1 MTVRRGDDRFAVAGA
16 NGVERAA
23 GVDAARML
31 LLGASQS
38 AKECAA
44 GEGAM
49 TGAAGGVGV
58 AARDATPSSTSG
70 NAEEI
75 AHAPGLC
82 CGSVTSGESA
92 SSGAPPMHASVL
104 SLSPDGLARSL
115 PSVLRSA
122 VRSMSLPLRPPS
134 IVGRAALSTLGAAAK
149 RDADTAPKSAF
160 TRCAR
165 LGVAATATAAAA
177 AAAAVATASATAAA
191 RDARSSSPPR
201 LPPPTLTPTPPPLQF
216 SLPST
221 PAAPSSPPQMF
232 AYSVRT
238 AAGVAGSGDAIAG
251 GAGGGAAE
259 IGARQIDAR
268 GASEA
273 RGAAWSKPSGFSSS
287 SGAAGRGVGWG
298 GASGVRSRARRAVG
312 GYAQK

>member
-31 LLGASQS
+31 LVGASVS

-49 TGAAGGVGV
+49 TGAAGGAGV
-58 AARDATPSSTSG
+58 ATRDATPSSASG
-70 NAEEI
+70 NTEEI
-75 AHAPGLC
+75 AHVPGLC

-92 SSGAPPMHASVL
+92 SSGAPPVHASVL

-122 VRSMSLPLRPPS
+122 VRSMSLPLSPLS
-134 IVGRAALSTLGAAAK
+134 IVGRAALSTLGAAAR
-149 RDADTAPKSAF
+149 RDAETAPKSAF

-201 LPPPTLTPTPPPLQF
+201 LPPPPPPTLTPTPPPPLQF

-221 PAAPSSPPQMF
+221 PAASSSPPQTSM
-232 AYSVRT
+232 YSVRT
-238 AAGVAGSGDAIAG
+238 AAGVTGSGDAIAG
-251 GAGGGAAE
+251 GAGGGADE
-259 IGARQIDAR
+259 MGARQIDAR
-268 GASEA
+268 GTSEA
-273 RGAAWSKPSGFSSS
+273 RGAGWSKPSGFSSS
-287 SGAAGRGVGWG
+287 SGAAG
-298 GASGVRSRARRAVG
+298 
-312 GYAQK
+312 